1 MQGFS
6 WTVVSNMII
15 LPALSGCRKY
25 VVIHSSLTVTTVATI
40 VILKRNGLY
49 HFYINEDDLVRSQK
63 SLYHS
68 FSSAFMSNRTAV
80 STCIE
85 GWWLDLQFYLKL
97 RKPFSFFFFNNKDL
111 YFRTFAARPCIFPS
125 HLFFLF
131 LTIPT
136 LTYKM
141 LFGPKWTHIGI
152 ESTKISQTR

>member
-25 VVIHSSLTVTTVATI
+25 VVIHSSLTVVTTVATI
-40 VILKRNGLY
+40 VILKRNVLY
-49 HFYINEDDLVRSQK
+49 HFYINEDNLVRSQK

-97 RKPFSFFFFNNKDL
+97 RQPFFFWTTKIYTFVSLQLDHVSSPPTSFFSFLPFQH
-111 YFRTFAARPCIFPS
+111 S
-125 HLFFLF
+125 H
-131 LTIPT
+131 
-136 LTYKM
+136 
-141 LFGPKWTHIGI
+141 
-152 ESTKISQTR
+152 TKCYLDQNGHM